1 MDSELKQMETLQQI
15 NLSIEVYR
23 RLLKTNMPET
33 GKEVL
38 RGEISWLENVIIPQ
52 ETFYDV

>member
-1 MDSELKQMETLQQI
+1 MDPELQQMKTLQQI
-15 NLSIEVYR
+15 NLNIEVYR
-23 RLLKTNMPET
+23 RLLKTNMPDT

>member
-1 MDSELKQMETLQQI
+1 MDPELQQMKTLQQI
-15 NLSIEVYR
+15 NLNIEVYR
-23 RLLKTNMPET
+23 RLLKTDMPES

-38 RGEISWLENVIIPQ
+38 RGEIFWLENVITPQ